1 MTKWQKIYIGEAQT
15 QAVLEN
21 ALEKQ
26 RKLYEE
32 RLRQYVTQTQSAQ
45 QGSNIPMSMRIEVVG
60 NNVNASGGSNTL
72 YPNLNDERV
81 GVASTSAVINNNTPP
96 HIVQRPRYTPI
107 ASTSTGNSSF
117 EFVNNETTRV
127 IPSAPP
133 APSNEPTKPN
143 RQQPKKNKER
153 NEFSCPTCGNRFGL
167 TIFQCGSGHSSCSDC
182 KAKGGLCG
190 TLNCGKTI
198 TDMRN
203 RTLEALI
210 ADINLTANTSQS
222 SNGAKK
228 SECLEDC
235 NEVDDMNDKLVETVH
250 AVGAKFCKTR
260 RRRTQKLSDHT
271 LNLMAVRREMKLH
284 SSTDLT
290 AYRHLNRQISK
301 CMRRDLR
308 NFNTARIEEAIERNQ
323 GSKKTIPDRY
333 HKVNCPNQQDG
344 CRLRIRSTELENHL
358 QECPFNEM
366 ACPLTELF
374 GRCFWRGKIN
384 QLDSHFADVH
394 PEHQQAAVDKELIVQ
409 STENDYRIVH
419 LVLIGN
425 FHFLFHIKI
434 DTSEQMLY
442 MSTQLLGTGSSA
454 AKWNYEIHIYNKK
467 QPRRKYQYLDV
478 CLSNGTSI
486 DEIFRTNKCAVLP
499 LAYVT
504 TFENNGAITYKF
516 YIKKRID
523 E

>member
-1 MTKWQKIYIGEAQT
+1 MEAQT

-228 SECLEDC
+228 SE
-235 NEVDDMNDKLVETVH
+235 
-250 AVGAKFCKTR
+250 
-260 RRRTQKLSDHT
+260 
-271 LNLMAVRREMKLH
+271 
-284 SSTDLT
+284 
-290 AYRHLNRQISK
+290 
-301 CMRRDLR
+301 
-308 NFNTARIEEAIERNQ
+308 
-323 GSKKTIPDRY
+323 KTIPDRY